1 MKRTAKLFGMIL
13 AVLMLLTSVKVDAA
27 TDWNSGTITATGYG
41 VPTTGTHGAQARYLA
56 RRAAI
61 ADAYRQLLEIIK
73 GVQVDSETTVEMMM
87 VTSDIIRTKV
97 SGTVNGARVIDE
109 KMTPDGGYEVTVQI
123 GMFGQNSLAD
133 AVIERPTGPAEV
145 VPFPAPQPTM
155 PSAPSVTITVSG
167 GYTGVVIDCR
177 GLGLNPVMSPVIKD
191 ASGNK
196 LYGHKNIDPDYVIQ
210 HGMASYAHDMSM
222 ASRAGSNPLVIKA
235 VSLADHNANPVVS
248 VDDGNLM
255 LLENNSAHFLSSTAV
270 VFLY

>member
-13 AVLMLLTSVKVDAA
+13 TVLMLLTTMKADAA
-27 TDWNSGTITATGYG
+27 TDWNAGVIRATGMG
-41 VPTTGTHGAQARYLA
+41 VPTTGAVGAQARMLA
-56 RRAAI
+56 RRAAV
-61 ADAYRQLLEIIK
+61 ADAYRQLLELTE
-73 GVQVDSETTVEMMM
+73 GVQVDAETTVEMMM
-87 VTSDIIRTKV
+87 VTSDVIRTKV
-97 SGTVNGARVIDE
+97 SGLVKGAQIVEE
-109 KMTPDGGYEVTVQI
+109 KMSPDGGYEVTMQI

-133 AVIERPTGPAEV
+133 AVIERPTEV
-145 VPFPAPQPTM
+145 IPFPAPQPTM

-167 GYTGVVIDCR
+167 GYTGVVVDCR
-177 GLGLNPVMSPVIKD
+177 GLNLNPVMSPVIKD

-196 LYGHKNIDPDYVIQ
+196 LYGHKNLNPDYVIQ

-235 VSLADHNANPVVS
+235 VSLDDHNANPVVS

-255 LLENNSAHFLSSTAV
+255 LLENNSAHFLSNTAV

>member
-1 MKRTAKLFGMIL
+1 MKRTAKLFGLVL
-13 AVLMLLTSVKVDAA
+13 AVLMLLTTMKADAA
-27 TDWNSGTITATGYG
+27 TDWNSGVITATGTGLFNPG
-41 VPTTGTHGAQARYLA
+41 VPRTQARIWA

-61 ADAYRQLLEIIK
+61 VDAQRNLLEMTQ
-73 GVQVDSETTVEMMM
+73 GVQVDAETTVEMMM
-87 VTSDIIRTKV
+87 LTSDTIHTSVQGVVKEAKV
-97 SGTVNGARVIDE
+97 ISEREIE
-109 KMTPDGGYEVTVQI
+109 GGYEVTLQM
-123 GMFGQNSLAD
+123 GMFGTGGLAE
-133 AVIERPTGPAEV
+133 AVIERPTEV
-145 VPFPAPQPTM
+145 IPFPAPQPTM
-155 PSAPSVTITVSG
+155 PSAPTVTITVSG

-177 GLGLNPVMSPVIKD
+177 GLNLNPVMSPVIKD

-196 LYGHKNIDPDYVIQ
+196 LYGHKNLNPDYVIQ

-255 LLENNSAHFLSSTAV
+255 LLENNSANFLSSTAV

>member
-1 MKRTAKLFGMIL
+1 MKITAKLFGMIL
-13 AVLMLLTSVKVDAA
+13 TVLMLLTTVKVDAA
-27 TDWNSGTITATGYG
+27 TDWNAGVIRATGMG
-41 VPTTGTHGAQARYLA
+41 VPTTGAVGAQARMLA
-56 RRAAI
+56 RRAAV
-61 ADAYRQLLEIIK
+61 ADAYRQLLELTE

-87 VTSDIIRTKV
+87 VTSDIVRTKV
-97 SGTVNGARVIDE
+97 SGLVKGAQIVDE
-109 KMTPDGGYEVTVQI
+109 KMSPDGGYEVTMQI

-133 AVIERPTGPAEV
+133 AVIERPTEV
-145 VPFPAPQPTM
+145 IPFPAPQPTM

-167 GYTGVVIDCR
+167 GYTGVVVDCR
-177 GLGLNPVMSPVIKD
+177 GLNLNPVMSPVIKD

-196 LYGHKNIDPDYVIQ
+196 LYGHKNLNPDYVIQ

-235 VSLADHNANPVVS
+235 VSLDDHNANPVVS

-255 LLENNSAHFLSSTAV
+255 LLENNSAHFLSNTAV